1 MMTWK
6 VEFDNRARKE
16 LRKLDKSAQNHILKW
31 VREELATDK
40 NPRRTGKNLRG
51 TMQGLWRYRIG
62 DYRIISQ
69 IQDELVI
76 ILIVRIGHRKDI
88 YEDR

>member
-1 MMTWK
+1 MTWK

-16 LRKLDKSAQNHILKW
+16 LRKLDPQTQDRILKW
-31 VREELATDK
+31 LRETLATSED
-40 NPRRTGKNLRG
+40 PRRTGKSLKGR
-51 TMQGLWRYRIG
+51 MKGLWRYRVG

-69 IQDELVI
+69 IQDEN
-76 ILIVRIGHRKDI
+76 ILILVVRIGHRRDI